1 MTLTP
6 MPIDAAS
13 GGING
18 SPKGLSGHGPAPCA
32 GSNPPMTATLPGQAN
47 VSAGVTEPSQAIF
60 PGAITSPAPLDAPA
74 EDLAALTRPDF
85 PLLSQIACLGQPL
98 IYLDYA
104 ATSQKPRQV
113 LEALQHYY
121 GHDNANV
128 HRGAHQLSARATEG
142 FEHAREKV
150 AAFVG
155 AASAR
160 EIVYTRNASEAIN
173 LVARTW
179 GEANLRPGD
188 EVLLSVMEHHSNL
201 VPWQLLAAR
210 TGCVLRHAGLT
221 ESGELDL
228 EDFRSKLTERTRLVS
243 LVQVSN
249 TLGCL
254 NPIAELAPLVHAAG
268 ALLLV
273 DACQSLPHQRVNVA
287 ELGCDFLVGSS
298 HKFCGPTGMGFLWA
312 REALLEA
319 MPPFLGGGE
328 MIQDVELDTSTWADL
343 PHKFEAGTPA
353 IGEAIGMG
361 AAIDYL
367 QAIGMDRIHAW
378 EQRLTRRLVTRL
390 QAIEG
395 LTILGPTPE
404 QQPNRAALAAFHVE
418 ALHANDIAALLDS
431 SGICIRS
438 GHHCTQPLH
447 RHYGLSG
454 TARASLG
461 FTTTEAEIDR
471 FGEELEGTIGF
482 LREHS

>member
-1 MTLTP
+1 
-6 MPIDAAS
+6 
-13 GGING
+13 
-18 SPKGLSGHGPAPCA
+18 
-32 GSNPPMTATLPGQAN
+32 
-47 VSAGVTEPSQAIF
+47 
-60 PGAITSPAPLDAPA
+60 
-74 EDLAALTRPDF
+74 
-85 PLLSQIACLGQPL
+85 
-98 IYLDYA
+98 
-104 ATSQKPRQV
+104 
-113 LEALQHYY
+113 
-121 GHDNANV
+121 
-128 HRGAHQLSARATEG
+128 
-142 FEHAREKV
+142 
-150 AAFVG
+150 
-155 AASAR
+155 
-160 EIVYTRNASEAIN
+160 
-173 LVARTW
+173 
-179 GEANLRPGD
+179 
-188 EVLLSVMEHHSNL
+188 
-201 VPWQLLAAR
+201 
-210 TGCVLRHAGLT
+210 
-221 ESGELDL
+221 
-228 EDFRSKLTERTRLVS
+228 
-243 LVQVSN
+243 VQVSN

-254 NPIAELAPLVHAAG
+254 NPIAELVPLAHAAG

-378 EQRLTRRLVTRL
+378 EQRLTRRLFARL

-404 QQPNRAALAAFHVE
+404 
-418 ALHANDIAALLDS
+418 LDS

-471 FGEELEGTIGF
+471 FAEELEGTIGF

>member
-1 MTLTP
+1 MTL
-6 MPIDAAS
+6 A
-13 GGING
+13 
-18 SPKGLSGHGPAPCA
+18 
-32 GSNPPMTATLPGQAN
+32 SNPP
-47 VSAGVTEPSQAIF
+47 
-60 PGAITSPAPLDAPA
+60 
-74 EDLAALTRPDF
+74 LAAPSSAALAPENLAVLTRPDF
-85 PLLSQIACLGQPL
+85 PLLDQTACLGQPL

-121 GHDNANV
+121 SHDNANV
-128 HRGAHQLSARATEG
+128 HRGAHQLSTRATEG
-142 FEHAREKV
+142 FEAAREKV
-150 AAFVG
+150 ARFVG
-155 AASAR
+155 ARRSH

-173 LVARTW
+173 LVARSW
-179 GEANLRPGD
+179 GDQTLCPGD

-201 VPWQLLAAR
+201 VPWQQLAQR
-210 TGCVLRHAGLT
+210 TGCVLRHVGLT
-221 ESGELDL
+221 PTGELDL
-228 EDFRSKLTERTRLVS
+228 DDFHAQLNGRTRLVS
-243 LVQVSN
+243 LVHVSN

-254 NPIAELAPLVHAAG
+254 NPIAQLAPAVRATG
-268 ALLLV
+268 AKLLV

-298 HKFCGPTGMGFLWA
+298 HKLCGPTGMGFLWG
-312 REALLEA
+312 REEVLEA

-328 MIQDVELDTSTWADL
+328 MIHEVFLDHSTWADL

-367 QAIGMDRIHAW
+367 QTLGIERIHAW
-378 EQRLTRRLVTRL
+378 EQELTRQLFQRL

-395 LTILGPTPE
+395 VRILGPTPE
-404 QQPNRAALAAFHVE
+404 QQPHRGALAAFSVE
-418 ALHANDIAALLDS
+418 GLHAHDISALLDS
-431 SGICIRS
+431 TGICIRS

-447 RHYGLSG
+447 RHYGLAA

-461 FTTTEAEIDR
+461 FTTTPEEVDR
-471 FGEELEGTIGF
+471 FAEELQGAIQF

>member
-6 MPIDAAS
+6 TALPQEAS
-13 GGING
+13 GSSPGPSQQLAGLVAGDG
-18 SPKGLSGHGPAPCA
+18 SEPSGHDASALQGP
-32 GSNPPMTATLPGQAN
+32 GDG
-47 VSAGVTEPSQAIF
+47 GR
-60 PGAITSPAPLDAPA
+60 PASDT

-85 PLLSQIACLGQPL
+85 PLLAQTACLGQPL

-104 ATSQKPRQV
+104 ATSQKPTQV

-128 HRGAHQLSARATEG
+128 HRGAHQLSARATEQ
-142 FEHAREKV
+142 FEAARDSV
-150 AAFVG
+150 ARFIG
-155 AASAR
+155 ATSAR

-188 EVLLSVMEHHSNL
+188 EVLLTVMEHHSNL
-201 VPWQLLAAR
+201 VPWQLLAER
-210 TGCVLRHAGLT
+210 TGCVLRHVGLMD
-221 ESGELDL
+221 SGELDL
-228 EDFRSKLTERTRLVS
+228 DDLCGKLSERTRLVS

-254 NPIAELAPLVHAAG
+254 NPIAEIAALAHDAG

-273 DACQSLPHQRVNVA
+273 DACQSLPHLPVDVKQ
-287 ELGCDFLVGSS
+287 LGCDFLVGSS
-298 HKFCGPTGMGFLWA
+298 HKFCGPTGMGFLWG

-328 MIQDVELDTSTWADL
+328 MIQDVYLEHSSWADL

-361 AAIDYL
+361 AAIEYL
-367 QAIGMDRIHAW
+367 EAIGMQRIHAY
-378 EQRLTRRLVTRL
+378 EQRLTRHLFQRL

-395 LTILGPTPE
+395 LRILGPTPE
-404 QQPNRAALAAFHVE
+404 QQPDRAALAAFHVE
-418 ALHANDIAALLDS
+418 GLHANDIAALLDS
-431 SGICIRS
+431 AGICIRS

-454 TARASLG
+454 TARASLA
-461 FTTTEAEIDR
+461 FTSTFEEIDR
-471 FGEELEGTIGF
+471 FAEELQSTIGF